1 MKLFSIE
8 GTVEKFSASPT
19 FRKSNISH
27 FAQISQN
34 TDLEKW
40 VRPRTFTLP
49 SQTWPICNFFLFFF
63 LSLQH
68 ESNVSP
74 TNAIHDVTNGCH
86 DNASGRFSLQ
96 SWTVCMDA
104 TDVFPIHGSIYAIVS
119 KHKVLHIIVI
129 LSGLWVEVIIFE
141 ITSCS

>member
-8 GTVEKFSASPT
+8 ASVEKFSACPT
-19 FRKSNISH
+19 FRNQYFTARISEYRFGEMGSGQELLLNH
-27 FAQISQN
+27 
-34 TDLEKW
+34 LRH
-40 VRPRTFTLP
+40 RPV
-49 SQTWPICNFFLFFF
+49 CNFFLFFF

-104 TDVFPIHGSIYAIVS
+104 TDVFSIHGSIYAIVS
-119 KHKVLHIIVI
+119 KHKVLHIFLI
-129 LSGLWVEVIIFE
+129 LSGYWVEVILFE